1 MPEIDIIVAR
11 ILKLVLSLFA
21 ISTSSQNLPANQKV
35 TMLENPR
42 KAKEKIDDN
51 SRLFPQSKLEDS
63 TQWHMWLC
71 AQCTTT
77 HMTKPD
83 THWKK
88 SSNIAKKPISADQIL
103 SFTNPEFWIY
113 EYFYNKI
120 LCNICYDFFF
130 NYSNVP
136 NRPVCRLIWYIL
148 FFKREEVILPFSF
161 EITKC
166 TK

>member
-42 KAKEKIDDN
+42 KAKENIDDN

-77 HMTKPD
+77 HMTKPN
-83 THWKK
+83 THWK
-88 SSNIAKKPISADQIL
+88 IFQIL
-103 SFTNPEFWIY
+103 PKSLILICISDMSVSSHFDNFVFDCFWQQSYQNTGGPRIAR
-113 EYFYNKI
+113 FQLARSPI
-120 LCNICYDFFF
+120 
-130 NYSNVP
+130 
-136 NRPVCRLIWYIL
+136 
-148 FFKREEVILPFSF
+148 
-161 EITKC
+161 
-166 TK
+166 